1 MKKTKKNEIVRVQ
14 SVLEKDRLSIAGG
27 VGELLISDLEK
38 MLKDYFDFSKDIE
51 YSITKEKSEYRVNIS
66 LLVNRVKPLNTIIK
80 D

>member
-38 MLKDYFDFSKDIE
+38 LLKDYFDFSKEIE

>member
-38 MLKDYFDFSKDIE
+38 LLKDYFDFSKEIE
-51 YSITKEKSEYRVNIS
+51 YSITKEKSEYRVNIA